1 MMMNRI
7 NLNSPQM
14 QIKAWDLPNWDS
26 SNQNQ
31 RMSFLRDVSLT
42 AGLDPRMATF
52 VVSILKQN
60 NVEPRNYRKQA
71 SVILSWVQDN
81 IYYINE
87 PRERL
92 QDPIYTLQV
101 GYGDCD
107 DMVLLL
113 GAMFTSI
120 NLQFRFV
127 LSGKNNGRLERWI
140 EGQPN
145 KRGNWNHIYLMVGIP
160 PFEPKEWLFV
170 EPTVK
175 VPLGWDVVKAKGKI
189 PMPELGNLHNY
200 GNTEDD
206 VVTLDA
212 QGNYVI
218 TKAIGQQGLLQTVA
232 KNLKEDLRPDRLI
245 SIAISGA
252 IIFLLR
258 DWVTGKIQKS
268 LN

>member
-1 MMMNRI
+1 MDRI
-7 NLNSPQM
+7 DLQSPQM
-14 QIKAWDLPNWDS
+14 QIKAWDLANWDR
-26 SNQNQ
+26 SNQAQ
-31 RMSFLRDVSLT
+31 RMAFLREVSLT

-52 VVSILKQN
+52 VVSILKAHQ
-60 NVEPRNYRKQA
+60 VKPRDYRKQA

-92 QDPIYTLQV
+92 QDPLYTLQV

-113 GAMFTSI
+113 GAMYTAI

-127 LSGKNNGRLERWI
+127 LSGRNRGKLERWI
-140 EGQPN
+140 EGQPM
-145 KRGNWNHIYLMVGIP
+145 KQGNWNHIYLMVGIP

-175 VPLGWDVVKAKGKI
+175 VPLGWDIVQAKGKI
-189 PMPELGNLHNY
+189 PMPELGNVGMY
-200 GNTEDD
+200 GGDEEEMY
-206 VVTLDA
+206 TLDED
-212 QGNYVI
+212 GNYI
-218 TKAIGQQGLLQTVA
+218 TTDIGQQGVLSALFS
-232 KNLKEDLRPDRLI
+232 NLKEDLRPTKVL

-252 IIFLLR
+252 IIFILR
-258 DWVTGKIQKS
+258 DYFTTQIRDI
-268 LN
+268 LD